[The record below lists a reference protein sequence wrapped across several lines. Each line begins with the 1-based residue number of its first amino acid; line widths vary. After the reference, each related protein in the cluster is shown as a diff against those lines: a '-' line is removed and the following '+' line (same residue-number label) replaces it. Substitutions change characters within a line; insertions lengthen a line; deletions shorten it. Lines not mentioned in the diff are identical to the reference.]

1 MGGLTKDLFKYIV
14 KESTKSVI
22 VISDSDDEE
31 MSVTTVIPTVPT
43 PKRSN
48 KRKRER
54 TLPGN
59 ANDPIALLSDSDEE
73 AGIMSKSRS
82 VACNTLE
89 NNIVVK
95 DINAANDIKA
105 AVNTNVA
112 VNTNAMVNT
121 NAAVEGKA
129 MNVANVINDI
139 KYIHDTNIT
148 NDTTEMDDVSDVNVD
163 GLEDINNFAQE
174 IKSTFDN
181 VFGGPQIQQQQV
193 KNEAVDIEYMSRSS
207 HTVANGDMSYLTHMM
222 EEDYLSDDGID
233 FDLLISTS
241 EITLSP
247 PLSPLS
253 DITVSDI
260 SQRQAINLDS
270 VVNITF
276 FL

>member
-139 KYIHDTNIT
+139 KYIHDTNIM
-148 NDTTEMDDVSDVNVD
+148 NDTTDMDDVSDVNVD